1 MLWNQHWSTREAR
14 ILGLLHSRRMCDS
27 VHIVHYMRDS
37 KCYGYIECMNVYID
51 VCLWEHINVLICE
64 FFSRWMEQYFFL
76 PLLLLLL
83 LVLLLLGFL
92 RLLNNNIKKGLKER
106 LSQIDYFR
114 QLKNFSPCF
123 QRGRGVG
130 RKHTTKQNNERKRE
144 TRQGYFIFR
153 LPAHNNRREH

>member
-1 MLWNQHWSTREAR
+1 MDGK
-14 ILGLLHSRRMCDS
+14 I
-27 VHIVHYMRDS
+27 
-37 KCYGYIECMNVYID
+37 
-51 VCLWEHINVLICE
+51 
-64 FFSRWMEQYFFL
+64 FFL

-153 LPAHNNRREH
+153 LPAHNNRREHYRAFSILLDSLIHLNFDFEYLELWNNYGQFLYAGFLCAR

>member
-1 MLWNQHWSTREAR
+1 MLWIYRVYECVY
-14 ILGLLHSRRMCDS
+14 RRMF
-27 VHIVHYMRDS
+27 VRAY
-37 KCYGYIECMNVYID
+37 KCFNM
-51 VCLWEHINVLICE
+51 
-64 FFSRWMEQYFFL
+64 FFSRWMEKYFFL